1 MRTGGDRPQLRGKF
15 IEMLVHQLGICR
27 CQRWGRRLMT
37 RYSIFLSRR
46 QKVVP
51 EKLALTGNL
60 ACDGQLT
67 RRFFDSIL
75 RQVENGFITN
85 MPARVSA
92 RGEQNALYQAHIVA
106 QLNSHPFAQQNRRN
120 RAGVSPYPA
129 CVRLLRLG
137 VNARVRATFDFAHI
151 GGQIPGTHAVGAQN
165 IELRMRPGQLRRGKR
180 FDVKNSPKSG
190 GGRGTLP
197 RCSRARV
204 GTRGMRIQRNDRTA
218 GGRIEGNNEN
228 VHIPIIGERTPNMRR

>member
-1 MRTGGDRPQLRGKF
+1 
-15 IEMLVHQLGICR
+15 
-27 CQRWGRRLMT
+27 
-37 RYSIFLSRR
+37 
-46 QKVVP
+46 
-51 EKLALTGNL
+51 
-60 ACDGQLT
+60 
-67 RRFFDSIL
+67 
-75 RQVENGFITN
+75 

-92 RGEQNALYQAHIVA
+92 CGAQNALYQAHIVA

-120 RAGVSPYPA
+120 CAGVSPYPA

-137 VNARVRATFDFAHI
+137 VNARVRAAFNFAHI

-165 IELRMRPGQLRRGKR
+165 IELRVRAGQLRRGER

-190 GGRGTLP
+190 GRWGTLP

-204 GTRGMRIQRNDRTA
+204 GACGMRIQRNDRTA

-228 VHIPIIGERTPNMRR
+228 VHTPIIGEGAPNMRRRR

>member
-1 MRTGGDRPQLRGKF
+1 MTGR
-15 IEMLVHQLGICR
+15 
-27 CQRWGRRLMT
+27 
-37 RYSIFLSRR
+37 SIFFRR
-46 QKVVP
+46 CQKVVP
-51 EKLALTGNL
+51 EKLSLTGNL

-67 RRFFDSIL
+67 RRLFDSIL

-92 RGEQNALYQAHIVA
+92 RGAQNSLYQAHIVA
-106 QLNSHPFAQQNRRN
+106 QLNPHPFAQQNRRN

-129 CVRLLRLG
+129 CVRLLRFG
-137 VNARVRATFDFAHI
+137 VNARVRAAFNFAHI

-165 IELRMRPGQLRRGKR
+165 IELRVRPGQLRRGEG

-190 GGRGTLP
+190 GIWGTMP
-197 RCSRARV
+197 RCPRARV
-204 GTRGMRIQRNDRTA
+204 GARGMRIQRNDRTA

-228 VHIPIIGERTPNMRR
+228 VHTPIIGERTPNMRRRLCVNLHVGANSMMAIYVQTLPRQIF